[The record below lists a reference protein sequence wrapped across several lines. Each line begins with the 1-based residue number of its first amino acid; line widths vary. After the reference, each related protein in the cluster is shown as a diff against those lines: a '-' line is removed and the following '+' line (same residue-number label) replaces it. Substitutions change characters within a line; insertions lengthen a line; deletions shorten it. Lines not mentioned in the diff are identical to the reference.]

1 MFCEIRVR
9 VDGQEKW
16 VDARKFFDYMITEYS
31 KVKYGGKSVNP
42 YPDRVKSFY
51 NNIPKDL
58 MEEWKK
64 AYPNVNIDE
73 EVNKCRVWLLSNTSK
88 AKKDFKRFTN
98 NWLSRA
104 MGYGGSIPVQ
114 LDQKIDKQIKQHQE
128 YMKNAEQDAA
138 SEKERK
144 EILQGVMSNLKWKKK
159 TKQ

>member
-1 MFCEIRVR
+1 MVALKKGIREHVKFL
-9 VDGQEKW
+9 EKNGY
-16 VDARKFFDYMITEYS
+16 KIK

-88 AKKDFKRFTN
+88 AKKDFKRFN
-98 NWLSRA
+98 L
-104 MGYGGSIPVQ
+104 I
-114 LDQKIDKQIKQHQE
+114 
-128 YMKNAEQDAA
+128 AA
-138 SEKERK
+138 QV
-144 EILQGVMSNLKWKKK
+144 L
-159 TKQ
+159 